1 MVWVYIALAIL
12 LTLIFALQLLHFRFA
27 FDLQSPFLAQGTL
40 TVTFPF
46 LRREFALAAGGA
58 HPPLP
63 GPDAAS
69 EGKDMG
75 GKGQRGGLT
84 LPDSWVAFFR
94 RIKGRSRAAAIKCAL
109 DFQVWGLLLR
119 FLLKTGKRALG
130 LLHPAMERLSLGLE
144 DAHTLGRI
152 AGYWAVLQ
160 GTLPGLACPTE
171 FRFAAP
177 AFTLE
182 LRAAGGFTG
191 LNALWFCLM
200 VLFSLPWAGL
210 AARFIQ
216 CWRDPELN
224 QWQRRVLLP

>member
-1 MVWVYIALAIL
+1 MVWVYIALAIVL
-12 LTLIFALQLLHFRFA
+12 LPLLALQLLRFRFA
-27 FDLQSPFLAQGTL
+27 LDLNSPFLVKGTL

-46 LRREFALAAGGA
+46 FPREFALAAGGA
-58 HPPLP
+58 HPPSSS
-63 GPDAAS
+63 PDAAN
-69 EGKDMG
+69 EGKNMG

-84 LPDSWVAFFR
+84 LPDSWVAFFQR
-94 RIKGRSRAAAIKCAL
+94 LKRRSRAAAIKCAL
-109 DFQVWGLLLR
+109 DFQVWRLLLG

-144 DAHTLGRI
+144 DAHALGRI
-152 AGYWAVLQ
+152 AAYWAVLQ

-182 LRAAGGFTG
+182 LRARGGFSG
-191 LNALWFCLM
+191 LNALWFCLT

-210 AARFIQ
+210 ATRFIQ

-224 QWQRRVLLP
+224 